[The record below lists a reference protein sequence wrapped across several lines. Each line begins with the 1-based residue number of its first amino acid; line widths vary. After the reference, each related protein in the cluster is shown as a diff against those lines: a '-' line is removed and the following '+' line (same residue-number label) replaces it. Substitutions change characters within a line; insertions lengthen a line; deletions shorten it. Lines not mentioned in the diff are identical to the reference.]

1 MLLPSLIGQQFSA
14 TVSRAFTERRDRRI
28 QLFNA
33 NGRSDELR
41 AIHADC
47 EFFEDYLINQPG
59 SEWDPPMQ
67 NCMAYDAIHRE
78 IGRVEFKCSSG
89 RTITIKPYCQ
99 KQIQN
104 GMIDAFLIWKWVVK
118 PNAILQE
125 GDTVVCEILQ
135 IVPAKHVVNNAI
147 ASLYN
152 RKDLMLFC
160 Q

>member
-99 KQIQN
+99 KQIQQPRF
-104 GMIDAFLIWKWVVK
+104 A
-118 PNAILQE
+118 
-125 GDTVVCEILQ
+125 
-135 IVPAKHVVNNAI
+135 
-147 ASLYN
+147 
-152 RKDLMLFC
+152 
-160 Q
+160 

>member
-1 MLLPSLIGQQFSA
+1 MLLPSLIGQQFST

-89 RTITIKPYCQ
+89 TRITLVDGREVLVAEYPNDVYDKIMAVSCQ
-99 KQIQN
+99 WI
-104 GMIDAFLIWKWVVK
+104 
-118 PNAILQE
+118 
-125 GDTVVCEILQ
+125 
-135 IVPAKHVVNNAI
+135 
-147 ASLYN
+147 
-152 RKDLMLFC
+152 
-160 Q
+160 